1 MHVSIIPYL
10 VNGMQVI
17 SGFQDTMSLDSWYA
31 FTNYYALLMML
42 MVAIVLVK
50 ITINVSGK
58 ILERVLLA
66 GMLFGF
72 FMLLHKQGFIR
83 ADEHQYLFFGLA
95 PFAFG
100 LIISHPASAN
110 KLTENKP
117 FLLFMILLSGFGIHQ
132 VGFTRLQLRPRWN
145 VQTPVLPPNLFPDS
159 SSVVATIK
167 NGSVDILPF
176 EISYL
181 LAAGLNYQPRPMPQG
196 YSAYTPALDLL
207 NANHMLSAKAPD
219 YLLYSN
225 HSIFFRN
232 AGWDETQT
240 KIAILSRYAVADT
253 VYILEPTARERTDT
267 FLLLQKRPT
276 ALAVRLD
283 TLSPVTAG
291 INQSISI
298 PASEGILLM
307 YVDMHYS
314 FSNRIKKLWLKP
326 HFPMA
331 ELTYANGV
339 KELFHAPLPILK
351 GGVMVQ
357 SRLSMQ
363 EDGLHLFGGTWPEE
377 NKVVAIRL
385 LGNEG
390 DYKSDFKMS
399 FVKVQLK
406 ENPQVS
412 GLSRV
417 SR

>member
-1 MHVSIIPYL
+1 
-10 VNGMQVI
+10 
-17 SGFQDTMSLDSWYA
+17 
-31 FTNYYALLMML
+31 
-42 MVAIVLVK
+42 
-50 ITINVSGK
+50 
-58 ILERVLLA
+58 
-66 GMLFGF
+66 MLFGY

-83 ADEHQYLFFGLA
+83 ADTHQFVFFGLV

-100 LIISHPASAN
+100 LIISHPLAAK
-110 KLTENKP
+110 KLTQFKP
-117 FLLFMILLSGFGIHQ
+117 FLLFIILLSGFGIHQ

-159 SSVVATIK
+159 SNIISTIK
-167 NGSVDILPF
+167 KSSVDILPF
-176 EISYL
+176 QISYL

-196 YSAYTPALDLL
+196 YSAYTPALDAL

-225 HSIFFRN
+225 HSIVFRN
-232 AGWDETQT
+232 AGWDETHT

-253 VYILEPTARERTDT
+253 VYILEPTERERTDT

-276 ALAVRLD
+276 ALALRLD
-283 TLSPVTAG
+283 TLPPVTAG

-298 PASEGILLM
+298 PPSEGILLM
-307 YVDMHYS
+307 YVDMQYS
-314 FSNRIKKLWLKP
+314 FSNRLKKLWLKP
-326 HFPMA
+326 AFPMA
-331 ELTYANGV
+331 ELTYANSV

-363 EDGLHLFGGTWPEE
+363 EDGLHLFGGTWPAD

-390 DYKSDFKMS
+390 DYKSDFKVS
-399 FVKVQLK
+399 FVKVEL
-406 ENPQVS
+406 
-412 GLSRV
+412 R
-417 SR
+417 